1 MEIQVDFPGG
11 VRVAA
16 HFGNFT
22 VNTDQP
28 VKSGGEGSAPSPFE
42 IFLAS
47 LATCAGYY
55 VLGFCKARG
64 ISTEGIKLVQTSE
77 ADPTTKMIS
86 KIAIDIQL
94 PAGFPQE
101 YTSAVI
107 RAAQSCTVKKHLEHP
122 PAFEVRASISGEKS

>member
-1 MEIQVDFPGG
+1 MEMKVDFPGG

-28 VKSGGEGSAPSPFE
+28 VKIGGEDTAPAPFE
-42 IFLAS
+42 LFLAS

-64 ISTEGIKLVQTSE
+64 ISTEGIKLVQTTE
-77 ADPTTKMIS
+77 VNQATKMTS
-86 KIAIDIQL
+86 KIAIEIQL
-94 PAGFPQE
+94 PAGFPQN

-107 RAAQSCTVKKHLEHP
+107 RAAESCFVKKHLENP
-122 PAFEVRASISGEKS
+122 PAFQISTSICG